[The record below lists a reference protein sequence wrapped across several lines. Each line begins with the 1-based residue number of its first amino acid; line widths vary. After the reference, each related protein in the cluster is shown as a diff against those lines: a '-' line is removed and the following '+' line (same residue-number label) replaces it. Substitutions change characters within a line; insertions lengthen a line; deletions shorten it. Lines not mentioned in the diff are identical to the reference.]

1 MLDFT
6 GWWCQN
12 KKTALPGSPCDRDAM
27 SRINAEGKHVGDHSS
42 FLYGGCGSAA
52 VWHGVEISIESAAVQ
67 LHKIQDGCSQ
77 FLHNCH
83 WKEKKKNRFCCL
95 HTNSD
100 AKNYQLPFSGILDS
114 HCTLS
119 LTWSF
124 FISYAFYFHRMRNEA
139 ALRIHI
145 KTDRRTLKV
154 VHVLHKATVLPV
166 YAYLRSQTSS

>member
-27 SRINAEGKHVGDHSS
+27 SRINVEGKHVGDHSS

-83 WKEKKKNRFCCL
+83 WKEKKKIGSVVYIQILMPRITNYHSLEYLILTVHYPL
-95 HTNSD
+95 HE
-100 AKNYQLPFSGILDS
+100 AFSFLM
-114 HCTLS
+114 H
-119 LTWSF
+119 
-124 FISYAFYFHRMRNEA
+124 FIFTECGMKQRYEF
-139 ALRIHI
+139 
-145 KTDRRTLKV
+145 TLKLTEG
-154 VHVLHKATVLPV
+154 H
-166 YAYLRSQTSS
+166 